1 MLLAASVFREGG
13 GKVRGKMGKK
23 TRSTGGEGDGVQTAF
38 LGAFTQNHSFI
49 MKPFYRNPKPDATFE
64 SGCEL
69 KSCRKAA
76 R

>member
-1 MLLAASVFREGG
+1 ME
-13 GKVRGKMGKK
+13 KWKKK

-38 LGAFTQNHSFI
+38 SGAFIQNHSLFI
-49 MKPFYRNPKPDATFE
+49 MKPFYRNPKPDANFE

-69 KSCRKAA
+69 KSCREAG